1 MLDKERNF
9 IKLKKRRIKT
19 PRQRGEK
26 DQLGRRSVFRIE
38 AQLLWPY
45 KKTKNVYGLGN
56 FIDLIKGEITLHG
69 DEANGKAC

>member
-26 DQLGRRSVFRIE
+26 IGFQDRSPV
-38 AQLLWPY
+38 ALAVQ
-45 KKTKNVYGLGN
+45 KTKNVYGLGN